1 MATTKYA
8 KMCYITLMM
17 LVVCSLF
24 EDFNLIDLA
33 FVIFMVYVLIRYIYI
48 NNKY

>member
-1 MATTKYA
+1 MTNTKYV
-8 KMCYITLMM
+8 KTCYLMLIF

-33 FVIFMVYVLIRYIYI
+33 FIIFMFYTLIRYIYI
-48 NNKY
+48 DRKD